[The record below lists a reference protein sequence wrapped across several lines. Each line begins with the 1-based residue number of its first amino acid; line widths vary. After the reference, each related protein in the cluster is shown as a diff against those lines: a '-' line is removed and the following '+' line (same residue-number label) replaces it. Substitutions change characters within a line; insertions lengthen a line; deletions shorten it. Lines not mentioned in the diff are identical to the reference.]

1 MSERA
6 TWRGMRLAAG
16 AVALGCAAVL
26 ASCAGGRGDSAERGA
41 TAQCDLGAPAAM
53 TPVRPA
59 AAETDHGPLHNVHR
73 LVPGVISGAQPE
85 GPAAFDAL
93 KAMGVR
99 TIVSVDGATPAVDL
113 AASRGMRYVHIP
125 TTYAE
130 VTDAQRLELA
140 RVLRELPGPVYVHCH
155 HGKHRGPA
163 AVAAA
168 AVTLG
173 MMTPEQGEA
182 FMRRAGT
189 AESYAGL
196 YACVREATAATAEEL
211 AAAPGEFPAVRK
223 PRGIVAAMVEVDLA
237 YEHLG
242 AIRAAGWKVPADHPD
257 LVPAAEAGRLA
268 DHLRY
273 SGEDG
278 AVKSLGA
285 DFERRLRAS
294 IERATALEGAL
305 AAGGAGPERLE
316 ALWKPVAAS
325 CKECHAAHRDVRGK

>member
-1 MSERA
+1 
-6 TWRGMRLAAG
+6 MRLAAL
-16 AVALGCAAVL
+16 ACAAGL
-26 ASCAGGRGDSAERGA
+26 AACAGEPDGRDLATARGDGA
-41 TAQCDLGAPAAM
+41 MAVM
-53 TPVRPA
+53 TPVVQA
-59 AAETDHGPLHNVHR
+59 AGAATAREPLHNVHR
-73 LVPGVISGAQPE
+73 VVEGVYSGAQPE
-85 GPAAFDAL
+85 GAGAFDAL

-99 TIVSVDGATPAVDL
+99 TIVSVDGATPAVEL

-130 VTDAQRLELA
+130 VTDEQRLELA

-173 MMTPEQGEA
+173 MMTPEQGVA

-189 AESYAGL
+189 AENYTGL
-196 YACVREATAATAEEL
+196 YACVRGATAATAEEL
-211 AAAPGEFPAVRK
+211 AAAPAEFAAVRK

-242 AIRAAGWKVPADHPD
+242 EIRAAGWKVPATNPD

-273 SGEDG
+273 SGEDA

-285 DFERRLRAS
+285 DFERRLLAS
-294 IERATALEGAL
+294 IERAMALERAL
-305 AAGGAGPERLE
+305 AAGGAGVERLE

-325 CKECHAAHRDVRGK
+325 CRECHAEHRDVRAK